1 MKMRNWVW
9 DGGPK
14 INFLAPRNKI
24 GDNGQGLKNCFT
36 KVHNQPGI
44 VPHSRETRSY
54 LYMPWSPTS
63 Q

>member
-14 INFLAPRNKI
+14 INFLVPQNKK
-24 GDNGQGLKNCFT
+24 GDNGQGLKILLH
-36 KVHNQPGI
+36 KSPQ
-44 VPHSRETRSY
+44 STRDC
-54 LYMPWSPTS
+54 TS